1 MARWLKSPV
10 LWFTGDAVRR
20 ECPSG
25 AAHHGIICNIECKA
39 QQVCHVAV
47 RQVAVVLVQGEGI
60 SGEVVNEKMVMHK
73 IIRMSRL
80 LSVFGAWTGGRGQGA
95 FSTDF
100 LFLY

>member
-1 MARWLKSPV
+1 MAQWLKSLV

-25 AAHHGIICNIECKA
+25 AVHHGIICNIECKA
-39 QQVCHVAV
+39 QQMCHVAV
-47 RQVAVVLVQGEGI
+47 RQVAVAIVQGEGI
-60 SGEVVNEKMVMHK
+60 SDKLVNGKMVMHK
-73 IIRMSRL
+73 KIRMSRL

-100 LFLY
+100 IFLY